1 MCSEPNL
8 PFPLCSHLQST
19 VPLHMCVDVSVSL
32 PFLINLFN
40 SLIKTSCM
48 KTLFNFTGSL
58 YYNFIKL
65 MFCGQW

>member
-32 PFLINLFN
+32 PSLINLFN
-40 SLIKTSCM
+40 PLIKTTCIED
-48 KTLFNFTGSL
+48 
-58 YYNFIKL
+58 YYLISWAVYITIL
-65 MFCGQW
+65 